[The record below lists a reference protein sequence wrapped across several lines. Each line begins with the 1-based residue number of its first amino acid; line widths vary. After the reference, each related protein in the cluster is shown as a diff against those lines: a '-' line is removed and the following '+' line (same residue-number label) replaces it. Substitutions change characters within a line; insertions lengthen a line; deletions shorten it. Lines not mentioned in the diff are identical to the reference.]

1 MKHIILGTAGHVD
14 HGKTALVKALTGV
27 DTDRL
32 KEEKERGITIEL
44 GFASLP
50 LKSGDTL
57 GVVDVPG
64 HEKFV
69 KNMVAGA
76 TGIDLVLL
84 VIAADEG
91 VMPQTVEHLDIC
103 TLLGI
108 RNGIIALTKI
118 DLVDADWLALVQ
130 DDVRQFLQTT
140 FLDGAPIVPV
150 SVVSGRGIA
159 ELRDA
164 IEATALRIGE
174 RADSGLFRI
183 PVDRVFT
190 MKGFGSVVTG
200 TLVSGSVRVGD
211 AVEVLPQRIQAKVR
225 GIQVHNEPQER
236 AEAGQRTAINLQG
249 IERAALSRGDVVAHP
264 GVFEPSERLDVHLE
278 YLKGAG
284 RVLKNRA
291 LVRFHTGTSE
301 IMARVILLDRED
313 LKPGERVYGQLL
325 LEEPV
330 VAMGRDRFV
339 LRSYSPIRTVGG
351 GEILDPD
358 AVKQKKARESHAAQ
372 LETLRTGTEAE
383 RAALILGRA
392 GVRGITSSRL
402 AVRTGIP
409 LADLERVLQGMA
421 EKKAV
426 LRIDREETRIVSFP
440 AYQRLKEDLLKEI
453 GLYHERFPLKEG
465 VPKEELRTTAGQE
478 IESRIYNMALK
489 ELEHEK
495 KIVADREHVRLA
507 AHRVDLKGDLG
518 DLGGRIETI
527 YRDAQLAPPSVK
539 EVLEQVGGKK
549 AETLSVLGVLLNE
562 GILVKVTEEIYYH
575 KEPLDKLREDYTAA
589 LLKAGKATP
598 ATFKDLT
605 GLSRKYIIPLMEYFD
620 ATKLT
625 IRVGDHRT
633 LRERQQR

>member
-14 HGKTALVKALTGV
+14 HGKTSLVKALTGV

-50 LKSGDTL
+50 LTSGGTL

-91 VMPQTVEHLDIC
+91 VMPQTSEHLDIC

-108 RNGIIALTKI
+108 RNGVIALTKI
-118 DLVDADWLALVQ
+118 DLVDADWLSLVQ
-130 DDVRQFLQTT
+130 DDIREFMKTT
-140 FLDGAPIVPV
+140 FLDGAPIIPV
-150 SVVSGRGIA
+150 SAVSGKGVA
-159 ELRDA
+159 ELAAA
-164 IEATALRIGE
+164 IEELALRIGE
-174 RADSGLFRI
+174 RGDSGLFRI

-200 TLVSGSVRVGD
+200 TLVSGQVSVGD
-211 AVEVLPQRIQAKVR
+211 TVEILPQRIYAKVR
-225 GIQVHNEPQER
+225 GIQVHNEAQES

-249 IERAALSRGDVVAHP
+249 IERAALNRGDVVAHP
-264 GVFEPSERLDVHLE
+264 GIFEPSERLDVHLE
-278 YLKGAG
+278 HLKGAG
-284 RVLKNRA
+284 RALKNRA
-291 LVRFHTGTSE
+291 LVRFHTGTNE

-313 LKPGERVYGQLL
+313 LKPGESVHAQLL
-325 LEEPV
+325 LEAPV

-339 LRSYSPIRTVGG
+339 IRSYSPIRTVGG

-358 AVKQKKARESHAAQ
+358 AVKQKKTKDRFAAE
-372 LETLRTGTEAE
+372 LEALRTGTEAE
-383 RAALILGRA
+383 RVAVILGRA
-392 GVRGITSSRL
+392 GVEGLTSSRL

-409 LADLERVLQGMA
+409 LTSLNRVLKEMA
-421 EKKAV
+421 EKKAL

-440 AYQRLKEDLLKEI
+440 AYQQLKEELMREI
-453 GLYHERFPLKEG
+453 GQYHERFPLKEG
-465 VPKEELRTTAGQE
+465 VPKEELRMTAGQE
-478 IESRIYNMALK
+478 IESRLYNMALK
-489 ELEHEK
+489 ELENEK
-495 KIVADREHVRLA
+495 KILADREHVRLA
-507 AHRVDLKGDLG
+507 SHRVDLKGSLG

-527 YRDAQLAPPSVK
+527 YRDAGLAAPSVK
-539 EVLEQVGGKK
+539 EVMDTLGGKK
-549 AETLSVLGVLLNE
+549 AEIVSVLGVLLNE
-562 GILVKVTEEIYYH
+562 GVLVKVTEDLYFH
-575 KEPLDKLREDYTAA
+575 SGPLNKLKEDYTAA
-589 LLKAGKATP
+589 LVTAGKATP

-633 LRERQQR
+633 LRERR

>member
-14 HGKTALVKALTGV
+14 HGKTSLVKALTGV

-50 LKSGDTL
+50 LKSGGTL

-91 VMPQTVEHLDIC
+91 VMPQTSEHLDIC

-118 DLVDADWLALVQ
+118 DLVDADWLSLVQ
-130 DDVRQFLQTT
+130 DDIREFMKTT
-140 FLDGAPIVPV
+140 FLEGAPIIPV
-150 SVVSGRGIA
+150 SAVSGKGVA
-159 ELRDA
+159 ELAAA
-164 IEATALRIGE
+164 IEELALRIGE
-174 RADSGLFRI
+174 RGDSGLFRI

-190 MKGFGSVVTG
+190 MKGFGSVLTG
-200 TLVSGSVRVGD
+200 TLMSGQVSVGD
-211 AVEVLPQRIQAKVR
+211 TVEVLPQRIHAKVR
-225 GIQVHNEPQER
+225 GIQVHNEAQES

-249 IERAALSRGDVVAHP
+249 IERAALDRGDVVAHP
-264 GVFEPSERLDVHLE
+264 GIFEPSGRLDVHLE

-313 LKPGERVYGQLL
+313 LKPGERVYAQLL
-325 LEEPV
+325 LEAPV

-358 AVKQKKARESHAAQ
+358 AVKQKKTKDRFAAE
-372 LETLRTGTEAE
+372 LETLRSGTEDGRVAV
-383 RAALILGRA
+383 ILGRA
-392 GVRGITSSRL
+392 GVQGLTSSRL

-409 LADLERVLQGMA
+409 LADLNRVLKDMV

-426 LRIDREETRIVSFP
+426 LRIDREEARVVSFP
-440 AYQRLKEDLLKEI
+440 AYQQLKEELLREI
-453 GLYHERFPLKEG
+453 GKYHERHPLKEG

-478 IESRIYNMALK
+478 IESRLYNMALK
-489 ELEHEK
+489 ELENEK
-495 KIVADREHVRLA
+495 KIHADREHVRLA
-507 AHRVDLKGDLG
+507 SHRVDLKGNLG
-518 DLGGRIETI
+518 DLGGRIEKI
-527 YRDAQLAPPSVK
+527 YRDAALAAPSVK
-539 EVLEQVGGKK
+539 EVMDTLGGKK
-549 AETLSVLGVLLNE
+549 AEVQSVLGVLLNE
-562 GILVKVTEEIYYH
+562 GVLVKVTEELYFH
-575 KEPLDKLREDYTAA
+575 SDPLNKLKEDYTAA
-589 LLKAGKATP
+589 LVKAGKATP

-633 LRERQQR
+633 LRERR

>member
-14 HGKTALVKALTGV
+14 HGKTSLVKALTGV

-50 LKSGDTL
+50 LKNGDAL

-76 TGIDLVLL
+76 TGIDMVLL

-91 VMPQTVEHLDIC
+91 VMPQTSEHLDIC

-108 RNGIIALTKI
+108 KSGIIALTKI
-118 DLVDADWLALVQ
+118 DLVDADWLSLVQ
-130 DDVRQFLQTT
+130 DDVRQFMKST
-140 FLDGAPIVPV
+140 FLDGAPIIPV
-150 SVVSGRGIA
+150 SVVSGAGLP
-159 ELRDA
+159 ELTAA
-164 IEATALRIGE
+164 IEELALQIGK
-174 RADSGLFRI
+174 RRDSGLFRI

-200 TLVSGSVRVGD
+200 TLVSGCVNVGD
-211 AVEVLPQRIQAKVR
+211 TVEVLPQHIHAKVR
-225 GIQVHNEPQER
+225 GIQVHNEVREA

-249 IERAALSRGDVVAHP
+249 VERAALQRGDVVAHP
-264 GVFEPSERLDVHLE
+264 GIFEPSQRLDVHLE

-284 RVLKNRA
+284 RTLKNRA
-291 LVRFHTGTSE
+291 LVRFHTGTNE
-301 IMARVILLDRED
+301 IMARVILLDREE
-313 LKPGERVYGQLL
+313 LQPGQDVHAQLL

-339 LRSYSPIRTVGG
+339 IRSYSPIRTVGG

-358 AVKQKKARESHAAQ
+358 AVKQKKAKERFAVE
-372 LETLRTGTEAE
+372 LETLRTGTDAE
-383 RAALILGRA
+383 RTAVILGRA
-392 GVRGITSSRL
+392 GVQGLTSSRL

-409 LADLERVLQGMA
+409 LGDLPRVLKDMA
-421 EKKAV
+421 EKKAII
-426 LRIDREETRIVSFP
+426 RIDREETRIVSFP
-440 AYQRLKEDLLKEI
+440 AYQGLKEDLLREI
-453 GLYHERFPLKEG
+453 GLYHQRFPLKEG

-478 IESRIYNMALK
+478 IETKLFNMALK
-489 ELEHEK
+489 ELENEK
-495 KIVADREHVRLA
+495 KILADREHVRLS
-507 AHRVDLKGDLG
+507 AHRVDLKGNLG

-527 YRDAQLAPPSVK
+527 YRDAALSPPSVK
-539 EVLEQVGGKK
+539 DILETLKGKK
-549 AETLSVLGVLLNE
+549 AEIMSVLGVLLNE
-562 GILVKVTEEIYYH
+562 GVLVKVTEELYFH
-575 KEPLDKLREDYTAA
+575 SEPMNRLKEDYTAA
-589 LLKAGKATP
+589 LLRDGKATP

-633 LRERQQR
+633 LRERR

>member
-14 HGKTALVKALTGV
+14 HGKTSLVKALTGV

-50 LKSGDTL
+50 LENGDAL

-69 KNMVAGA
+69 KHMVAGA
-76 TGIDLVLL
+76 TGIDMVLL

-91 VMPQTVEHLDIC
+91 VMPQTSEHLDIC

-108 RNGIIALTKI
+108 QSGIIALTKI
-118 DLVDADWLALVQ
+118 DLVDPDWLSLVR
-130 DDVRQFLQTT
+130 DDVRGFMKTT
-140 FLDGAPIVPV
+140 FLAEAPVIPV
-150 SVVSGRGIA
+150 SVVTGEGLA
-159 ELRDA
+159 ELTAA
-164 IEATALRIGE
+164 IEEMASRIGE
-174 RADSGLFRI
+174 RRDSGLFRI

-200 TLVSGSVRVGD
+200 TLVSGRVSVGD
-211 AVEVLPQRIQAKVR
+211 TVEVLPQRIHAKVR
-225 GIQVHNEPQER
+225 GIQVHNEAQED

-249 IERAALSRGDVVAHP
+249 VERTALERGDVVAHP
-264 GVFEPSERLDVHLE
+264 NIFEPSQRLDVHLE

-291 LVRFHTGTSE
+291 LTRFHTGTSE
-301 IMARVILLDRED
+301 IMARVVLVDREE
-313 LKPGERVYGQLL
+313 LQPGQKVYAQLL

-330 VAMGRDRFV
+330 VTMGRDRFV
-339 LRSYSPIRTVGG
+339 IRSYSPIRTVGG

-358 AVKQKKARESHAAQ
+358 AVKQKKTKERFAVELES
-372 LETLRTGTEAE
+372 LRTGTDVE
-383 RAALILGRA
+383 RVAVILGRT
-392 GVRGITSSRL
+392 GVQGLTSSRL

-409 LADLERVLQGMA
+409 LGDLNRILKDMA
-421 EKKAV
+421 EKKSII
-426 LRIDREETRIVSFP
+426 RIDREETRIVSFP
-440 AYQRLKEDLLKEI
+440 AYQGLKEELLREI
-453 GLYHERFPLKEG
+453 GLYHQRFPLKEG

-478 IESRIYNMALK
+478 IESKLFNMALK
-489 ELEHEK
+489 ELENEK
-495 KIVADREHVRLA
+495 KILADREHVRLA
-507 AHRVDLKGDLG
+507 AHRVDLKGNLG

-527 YRDAQLAPPSVK
+527 YRDAQLTPPSIK
-539 EVLEQVGGKK
+539 EVMEALKGKK
-549 AETLSVLGVLLNE
+549 AESVSVFGVLLNE
-562 GILVKVTEEIYYH
+562 GVLVKVTEELYFH
-575 KEPLDKLREDYTAA
+575 SEAMEKLKENYTAA
-589 LLKAGKATP
+589 LVRDGKATP

-633 LRERQQR
+633 LRERRQ

>member
-14 HGKTALVKALTGV
+14 HGKTSLVKALTGV

-50 LKSGDTL
+50 LKSGGTL

-91 VMPQTVEHLDIC
+91 VMPQTSEHLDIC

-108 RNGIIALTKI
+108 RHGVIALTKI

-130 DDVRQFLQTT
+130 DDIRQFLKTT
-140 FLDGAPIVPV
+140 FLDGAPIIPV
-150 SVVSGRGIA
+150 SAVTGEGVA
-159 ELRDA
+159 ELAAA
-164 IEATALRIGE
+164 IEETALRIGE
-174 RADSGLFRI
+174 RVDSGFFRI

-200 TLVSGSVRVGD
+200 TLVSGRVSVGD
-211 AVEVLPQRIQAKVR
+211 TVEVLPRRIHAKVR
-225 GIQVHNEPQER
+225 GIQVHNEPQES
-236 AEAGQRTAINLQG
+236 AVAGQRTAINLQG
-249 IERAALSRGDVVAHP
+249 VDRAALNRGDVVAHP

-301 IMARVILLDRED
+301 IMARVILLDRES
-313 LKPGERVYGQLL
+313 LKPGEHVHAQLL
-325 LEEPV
+325 LEAPV

-339 LRSYSPIRTVGG
+339 VRSYSPIRAVGG

-358 AVKQKKARESHAAQ
+358 AVKQKKAKDRFAAE

-383 RAALILGRA
+383 RAAVILGRA
-392 GVRGITSSRL
+392 GVQGLTSSRL
-402 AVRTGIP
+402 AVRAGIP
-409 LADLERVLQGMA
+409 QASLNRVLKDMA
-421 EKKAV
+421 EGKAL
-426 LRIDREETRIVSFP
+426 LRIDREESRIVSFP
-440 AYQRLKEDLLKEI
+440 AYRQLKEDLLREI
-453 GLYHERFPLKEG
+453 GQYHERFPLREG

-478 IESRIYNMALK
+478 IENRLYNMALK
-489 ELEHEK
+489 ELENEK
-495 KIVADREHVRLA
+495 KIFADREYVRLVS
-507 AHRVDLKGDLG
+507 HRVDLKGNLG
-518 DLGGRIETI
+518 DLRGRIEAI
-527 YRDAQLAPPSVK
+527 YRDAGLSVPSVK
-539 EVLEQVGGKK
+539 EVLEQLGGKK
-549 AETLSVLGVLLNE
+549 ADVQSVLGVLLNE
-562 GILVKVTEEIYYH
+562 GVLVKVTEDLYVH
-575 KEPLDKLREDYTAA
+575 SDPLNRLREEYTAA
-589 LLKAGKATP
+589 LVKAGKATP

-620 ATKLT
+620 ATRLT
-625 IRVGDHRT
+625 IRVGDYRT
-633 LRERQQR
+633 LREKR

>member
-14 HGKTALVKALTGV
+14 HGKTSLVKAITGV

-50 LKSGDTL
+50 LKNGDAL

-69 KNMVAGA
+69 KHMVAGA
-76 TGIDLVLL
+76 TGIDMVLL

-91 VMPQTVEHLDIC
+91 VMPQTSEHLDIC

-108 RNGIIALTKI
+108 KTGIIALTKI
-118 DLVDADWLALVQ
+118 DMVDPDWLSLVQ
-130 DDVRQFLQTT
+130 DDIREFMKTT
-140 FLDGAPIVPV
+140 FLADAPLIPV
-150 SVVSGRGIA
+150 SVVTGQGLA
-159 ELRDA
+159 ELTAA
-164 IEATALRIGE
+164 IEEMASRIGE
-174 RADSGLFRI
+174 RRDSGLFRI

-200 TLVSGSVRVGD
+200 TLVSGSVNVGD
-211 AVEVLPQRIQAKVR
+211 TVEVLPRGIHAKVR
-225 GIQVHNEPQER
+225 GIQVHNEPQEC

-249 IERAALSRGDVVAHP
+249 VDRAALERGDVVAHP
-264 GVFEPSERLDVHLE
+264 GIFESSQRLDVRLE
-278 YLKGAG
+278 YLGGAG

-291 LVRFHTGTSE
+291 LTRFHAGTSE
-301 IMARVILLDRED
+301 IMARVVLIDREE
-313 LKPGERVYGQLL
+313 LQPGQKVFAQLL
-325 LEEPV
+325 LEDPV

-339 LRSYSPIRTVGG
+339 IRSYSPIRTVGG

-358 AVKQKKARESHAAQ
+358 AIKQKKTKDRFSVE
-372 LETLRTGTEAE
+372 LEMLMSGTDTE
-383 RAALILGRA
+383 RVAVILGRT
-392 GVRGITSSRL
+392 GIGGITPARL

-409 LADLERVLQGMA
+409 LGDLTRALKDMA
-421 EKKAV
+421 EKKTV
-426 LRIDREETRIVSFP
+426 ITIDREEMRVVPFA
-440 AYQRLKEDLLKEI
+440 AYQGLKEEILREI
-453 GLYHERFPLKEG
+453 GLYHQRFPLKEG
-465 VPKEELRTTAGQE
+465 VSKEELRTTAGQE
-478 IESRIYNMALK
+478 IESRLFNMALK
-489 ELEHEK
+489 ELENEK
-495 KIVADREHVRLA
+495 KIHGDREHVRLA
-507 AHRVDLKGDLG
+507 AHRVDLKGNLG
-518 DLGGRIETI
+518 DLGGRIEKI

-539 EVLEQVGGKK
+539 EVLETLGGKK
-549 AETLSVLGVLLNE
+549 AEIQSVLGVLLNE
-562 GILVKVTEEIYYH
+562 GVLVKVTEELYFH
-575 KEPLDKLREDYTAA
+575 GEPMNKLREDYTAA
-589 LLKAGKATP
+589 LAREGKATP

-633 LRERQQR
+633 LRERK